1 MFNWLGNLFPYS
13 DLHSLNL
20 DWILTKMK
28 ETAAQA
34 AQAIADS
41 AKALSRVEEVNLAV
55 QTAEAAAT
63 DAQNKANEAATSAA
77 NAENYASQA
86 SGVIDRFPIQS
97 GDIAS
102 GAVTVAKLKYSA
114 GVLSTTNNTYGATLT
129 IVDDE
134 PIANIGNQLTNDGFL
149 NFINASIGD
158 YLQARVSFYNGAQI
172 LNNIHC
178 SISTFYWL
186 GRTSI
191 DSATYAPLVFVNDTT
206 GGKQVI
212 HGYARIKHVTSSGYA
227 FQMFFDSAPT
237 LNSAYTFRV
246 QLRNVGTILS
256 DHF

>member
-1 MFNWLGNLFPYS
+1 MFTWLNNLFPYS

-20 DWILTKMK
+20 DWILSKMK

-41 AKALSRVEEVNLAV
+41 AKALSRV

-86 SGVIDRFPIQS
+86 SGVIERFPIQS

-102 GAVTVAKLKYSA
+102 GAVTPAKLQYSA
-114 GVLSTTNNTYGATLT
+114 GVLSTTSNTYGATLT

-134 PIANIGNQLTNDGFL
+134 PVAHIGNQLANNGFL

-191 DSATYAPLVFVNDTT
+191 NSATYAPLVFVDDTT
-206 GGKQVI
+206 GSKQVI

>member
-1 MFNWLGNLFPYS
+1 MFNWLGNIFPYS

-20 DWILTKMK
+20 DWILSKMK

-34 AQAIADS
+34 AKAIADS
-41 AKALSRVEEVNLAV
+41 ANALAQVIEAKTAAQNA
-55 QTAEAAAT
+55 QTAAT

-102 GAVTVAKLKYSA
+102 GAVTPTKLQYSA

-129 IVDDE
+129 IVNDE
-134 PIANIGNQLTNDGFL
+134 PVSNIGNQLTNDGFL

-158 YLQARVSFYNGAQI
+158 YLQSRVSFYNGAQI

-186 GRTSI
+186 GRTSPG
-191 DSATYAPLVFVNDTT
+191 SATYAPLVFVDDTT
-206 GGKQVI
+206 ESKQVI
-212 HGYARIKHVTSSGYA
+212 HGYARIKHVTSSGFA

-237 LNSAYTFRV
+237 LSSAYTFRV
-246 QLRNVGTILS
+246 QLRNVGTVLS

>member
-20 DWILTKMK
+20 DWILSKMK

-34 AQAIADS
+34 AKAIADS
-41 AKALSRVEEVNLAV
+41 ANALAQVIEAK
-55 QTAEAAAT
+55 TA
-63 DAQNKANEAATSAA
+63 AQ

-86 SGVIDRFPIQS
+86 SGVIERFPIQS

-102 GAVTVAKLKYSA
+102 GAVTPAKLQYSA

-129 IVDDE
+129 IVDGE
-134 PIANIGNQLTNDGFL
+134 PVANIGNQLTNDGFL

-186 GRTSI
+186 GKTSPG
-191 DSATYAPLVFVNDTT
+191 SATYAPLVFVDDNT
-206 GGKQVI
+206 GSKQVI
-212 HGYARIKHVTSSGYA
+212 HGYARIKHVTSSGFA

-237 LNSAYTFRV
+237 LSSAYTFKV
-246 QLRNVGTILS
+246 QLRNVGTVLS

>member
-20 DWILTKMK
+20 DWILSKMK

-34 AQAIADS
+34 ANALAQVIE
-41 AKALSRVEEVNLAV
+41 AKTAAQNA
-55 QTAEAAAT
+55 QTAATDAQTAAT
-63 DAQNKANEAATSAA
+63 DAQNKANEAATRAA

-86 SGVIDRFPIQS
+86 SGVIERFPIQS

-102 GAVTVAKLKYSA
+102 GAVTPEKLQYRA

-134 PIANIGNQLTNDGFL
+134 PVANIGNQLTNAEFF

-158 YLQARVSFYNGAQI
+158 YLQSRVSFYNGAQV

-191 DSATYAPLVFVNDTT
+191 DSATYAPLVFVDDTT
-206 GGKQVI
+206 GSKQVI

>member
-20 DWILTKMK
+20 DWILSKMK

-34 AQAIADS
+34 AKAIADS
-41 AKALSRVEEVNLAV
+41 ANALAQVIEAKTAAQNA
-55 QTAEAAAT
+55 QTAAT

-86 SGVIDRFPIQS
+86 SGVIERFPIQS

-102 GAVTVAKLKYSA
+102 GAVTPAKLQYKA

-134 PIANIGNQLTNDGFL
+134 PVANIGNQLTNDGFL

-186 GRTSI
+186 GRTSPG
-191 DSATYAPLVFVNDTT
+191 SATYAPLVFVDDNT
-206 GGKQVI
+206 GSKQVI
-212 HGYARIKHVTSSGYA
+212 HGYAQIKHVTSSGFA

-237 LNSAYTFRV
+237 LSSAYTFRV
-246 QLRNVGTILS
+246 QLRNVGTVLS